1 MGRGRAYLASPKVLA
16 IALTGGSDG
25 LLDLDCALPG
35 AALRAVRRGAP
46 APAAVSPG
54 VGDLQLPCAVRA
66 RAGGRVRGVA
76 GGGAAAGEPGDCRGR
91 AGIAWAVQPVVP
103 GGVVARRGRL
113 LARDPGP

>member
-35 AALRAVRRGAP
+35 AALRAVRRGAA
-46 APAAVSPG
+46 APAAVPPG
-54 VGDLQLPCAVRA
+54 VGGLRLPRGICA
-66 RAGGRVRGVA
+66 RAGGRVRSVA

-91 AGIAWAVQPVVP
+91 DGAPRAVQPVVP
-103 GGVVARRGRL
+103 GG
-113 LARDPGP
+113 